1 VHSLNHVVLAHTVAA
16 DRVRSVPRA
25 VSGSRPDRPPPPVR
39 RGAAYAVARVA
50 RRLDADVARR
60 TVA

>member
-1 VHSLNHVVLAHTVAA
+1 VHSLNHIVLAHTVAS
-16 DRVRSVPRA
+16 DRVRPVPRA
-25 VSGSRPDRPPPPVR
+25 VSAPRSDRPPPVR
-39 RGAAYAVARVA
+39 GRAAYAVARVA